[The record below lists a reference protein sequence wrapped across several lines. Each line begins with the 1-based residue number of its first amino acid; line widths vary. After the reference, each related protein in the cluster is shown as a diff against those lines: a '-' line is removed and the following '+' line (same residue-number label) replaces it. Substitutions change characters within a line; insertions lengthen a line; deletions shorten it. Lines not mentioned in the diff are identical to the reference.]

1 VTSVSI
7 DVSAV
12 PSRPAGAGRYVLE
25 VARRVAERGDLDVA
39 LLARHGDTERWQA
52 LAPRSRVLGV
62 APDRRPARLAW
73 GQAALGRVLSTA
85 GPQSGPVDV
94 HHAPHYSMPWRC
106 PVPAVVTIHDLTFLD
121 HPEWHERSKVLF
133 FRHAIR
139 HAARNADALVCVSE
153 ATKDRLVELLHPA
166 CPVHVVPHGV
176 DVDTFS
182 PVEPSA
188 GVDRAAL
195 EQLSVREPYVLHLG
209 TIEPRKD
216 VPSLL
221 RAFDEVAERRPGLTL
236 VLAGTPGW
244 GSEDAE
250 AAMREMRHGERVQR
264 LGYVE
269 GELLPSLLRRARAVA
284 YPSREEGFGLPALEA
299 LACGAPLVTTVGT
312 AMAALAG
319 EAALLVPP
327 GDPEKLAGALEAIL
341 DGDRPAALRR
351 ERGIALAATH
361 SWIRSADEHARIYAA
376 VAASAGSPRRRPGRG
391 DR

>member
-1 VTSVSI
+1 MTSVSI

-12 PSRPAGAGRYVLE
+12 PSRPAGAGRYILE
-25 VARRVAERGDLDVA
+25 LARRVAERDDLDLA
-39 LLARHGDTERWQA
+39 LLARHGDTERWRA
-52 LAPRSRVLGV
+52 LAPASRILGV

-73 GQAALGRVLSTA
+73 GQVALGRALSTA
-85 GPQSGPVDV
+85 GPQSGPVEV

-106 PVPAVVTIHDLTFLD
+106 PVPAVVTIHDLTLVD

-139 HAARNADALVCVSE
+139 HAARRADALVCVSE
-153 ATKDRLVELLHPA
+153 TTKDRLVELLHPG

-176 DVDTFS
+176 DVETFA
-182 PVEPSA
+182 PAEPSA
-188 GVDRAAL
+188 GADRDAL
-195 EQLSVREPYVLHLG
+195 ERLSVREPYVLHVG

-221 RAFDEVAERRPGLTL
+221 RAFDRVAGRRPGLSL

-244 GSEDAE
+244 GSEEAE
-250 AAMREMRHGERVQR
+250 ATMREMRHGERVQR
-264 LGYVE
+264 LGYVD
-269 GELLPSLLRRARAVA
+269 GELLPSLLRRSKAVA
-284 YPSREEGFGLPALEA
+284 YPSKEEGFGLPALEA

-319 EAALLVPP
+319 DAALLVPP
-327 GDPEKLAGALEAIL
+327 GDPEKLAGALEALL
-341 DGDRPAALRR
+341 DGDGSASSRR

-361 SWIRSADEHARIYAA
+361 SWTRSAAEHARIYAA
-376 VAASAGSPRRRPGRG
+376 VATAAGARRRRPGR
-391 DR
+391 DNR